1 MSKMNKIASV
11 ILAAAMAASMVAC
24 GGSSASSTTTTESG
38 STGDAAVTETASAEG
53 ETFKIGVIGP
63 LTGGGAA
70 YGISVNN
77 SAILAAE
84 EINAAG
90 GINGY
95 QVEILSQDDELNA
108 EKSVNAYNTLKDQGM
123 QILNGTVTSACSIAV
138 SEYTKEDNMFQITPS
153 GSALDCTNYDNV
165 FRTCFSDPQQGTL
178 SADLIAEKGI
188 GTKIGIIYDSSDP
201 YSTGIEQ
208 AFVAEAAVVGLE
220 IVSEEAFNAD
230 NKTDFSTQI
239 QKAKDGGAEIL
250 FLPFYYT
257 EASLVLQQAATMDFS
272 PIFFGCDGMD
282 GILTVENFDT
292 SLAEGLML
300 MTPFSPDAPDEKT
313 QSFVSAYKDKFGE
326 VPNQF
331 GADSYDTLYA
341 IKAAAEAANVTPDM
355 STSEICE
362 ALKTSITE
370 ITIDGLTGSNIT
382 WGADGEP
389 SKEPNVY
396 VVKDGVYVEY

>member
-1 MSKMNKIASV
+1 MSKMNKIASAV
-11 ILAAAMAASMVAC
+11 LAAAMAASMVAC
-24 GGSSASSTTTTESG
+24 GGSSASNTS
-38 STGDAAVTETASAEG
+38 DAGATSSQASAG

-70 YGISVNN
+70 YGNAVNN

-153 GSALDCTNYDNV
+153 GSALDCTNYENV

-178 SADLIAEKGI
+178 SADLIADKGI

-208 AFVAEAAVVGLE
+208 AFVAEAAVKGLE

-257 EASLVLQQAATMDFS
+257 EASLVLQQAATMEFS

-313 QSFVSAYKDKFGE
+313 QTYVNAYKEKFGE

-355 STSEICE
+355 STSEICD
-362 ALKTSITE
+362 ALKTAITGV
-370 ITIDGLTGSNIT
+370 TIDGLTGSNIT

>member
-11 ILAAAMAASMVAC
+11 VLAAAMAASMVAC
-24 GGSSASSTTTTESG
+24 GGSSASNTS
-38 STGDAAVTETASAEG
+38 DAGATSSQASAG

-70 YGISVNN
+70 YGNAVNN

-95 QVEILSQDDELNA
+95 KVEILSQDDELNA

-153 GSALDCTNYDNV
+153 GSALDCTNYENV

-178 SADLIAEKGI
+178 SADLIADKGI

-208 AFVAEAAVVGLE
+208 AFVAEAAVKGLE

-257 EASLVLQQAATMDFS
+257 EASLVLQQAATMEFS

-313 QSFVSAYKDKFGE
+313 QTFVNAYKEKFGE

-355 STSEICE
+355 STSEICD
-362 ALKTSITE
+362 ALKTAITGV
-370 ITIDGLTGSNIT
+370 TIDGLTGSNIT